1 MTEHWTPE
9 EIQAY
14 ERVIKRAPE
23 SRIREEVK
31 RRRDLDKLFNRLHG
45 RKKYT
50 GRNANSYAQSFQ
62 TSESS

>member
-45 RKKYT
+45 RRYDRR
-50 GRNANSYAQSFQ
+50 GSR
-62 TSESS
+62 